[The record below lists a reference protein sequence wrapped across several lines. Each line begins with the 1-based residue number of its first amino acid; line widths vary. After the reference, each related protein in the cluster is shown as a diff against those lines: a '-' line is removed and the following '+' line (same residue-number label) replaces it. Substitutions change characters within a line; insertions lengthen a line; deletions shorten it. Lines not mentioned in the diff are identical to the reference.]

1 MRPCCCCRGGKPVGV
16 DLLPCCWWCFGVRLL
31 TWERSGQSVREL
43 SRRCPASGVLV
54 VVEVGRGPCS
64 KRSVCSSCAVPLTST
79 LMKDTKTLTPI
90 GRKALREAL
99 DTVPLDSL
107 FSPAVSKEL
116 TGKQKRFA
124 REVAMGATK
133 VDAYRRSYNAKS
145 PHTLTSKPY
154 HLAADDRV
162 KAEIEAI
169 KRAIAA
175 QEYQTPAALRALVIQ
190 SLVGVITNPDSQP
203 GQITAAAK
211 VLGTVTEVA
220 AFTERKEVRTITSS
234 EDARAKIMA
243 ELKQLTAADVED
255 VTAIDLDADS
265 LLAELAQAGADV
277 DSELDATHP
286 YPTPQTVESE
296 SPANIHTIPHEQSAI
311 PHEQSHSAA
320 TPTDDRTKFWDDYPT
335 PPLQDD
341 PPSSS

>member
-1 MRPCCCCRGGKPVGV
+1 M
-16 DLLPCCWWCFGVRLL
+16 
-31 TWERSGQSVREL
+31 
-43 SRRCPASGVLV
+43 
-54 VVEVGRGPCS
+54 
-64 KRSVCSSCAVPLTST
+64 
-79 LMKDTKTLTPI
+79 
-90 GRKALREAL
+90 
-99 DTVPLDSL
+99 PLDSL
-107 FSPAVSKEL
+107 FSPAVSREL
-116 TGKQKRFA
+116 TGKQKKFA

-133 VDAYRRSYNAKS
+133 ADAYRKAYNAKS
-145 PHTLTSKPY
+145 PHTMTSKPY

-243 ELKQLTAADVED
+243 ELKQLANAEAVDVQAVD
-255 VTAIDLDADS
+255 ADADS
-265 LLAELAQAGADV
+265 LLAELALG
-277 DSELDATHP
+277 DSGEDETHRT
-286 YPTPQTVESE
+286 PTPQTVEEE
-296 SPANIHTIPHEQSAI
+296 SLANIHTIPHERSSI
-311 PHEQSHSAA
+311 PHKQPLSFSD
-320 TPTDDRTKFWDDYPT
+320 PSDPT
-335 PPLQDD
+335 PSPQDD
-341 PPSSS
+341 PPSPS

>member
-1 MRPCCCCRGGKPVGV
+1 MNTPKT
-16 DLLPCCWWCFGVRLL
+16 VR
-31 TWERSGQSVREL
+31 TV
-43 SRRCPASGVLV
+43 
-54 VVEVGRGPCS
+54 
-64 KRSVCSSCAVPLTST
+64 
-79 LMKDTKTLTPI
+79 

-99 DTVPLDSL
+99 DTVPIDSL

-116 TGKQKRFA
+116 TTKQKRFA
-124 REVAMGATK
+124 RDVAMGATK
-133 VDAYRRSYNAKS
+133 AQAYRNNYNVKS
-145 PHTLTSKPY
+145 PKTMVAQPY

-243 ELKQLTAADVED
+243 ELRQLTANDVED
-255 VTAIDLDADS
+255 VTAIDADADS
-265 LLAELAQAGADV
+265 LLAELAAGDRSDADSGG
-277 DSELDATHP
+277 DETHP
-286 YPTPQTVESE
+286 TPTPQTVEEE
-296 SPANIHTIPHEQSAI
+296 SLANIHTIPHERHNPFSNL
-311 PHEQSHSAA
+311 AA
-320 TPTDDRTKFWDDYPT
+320 TPTGGSP
-335 PPLQDD
+335 QED
-341 PPSSS
+341 PPSSFEK